1 MADRLDVLS
10 MSSPTGQSGPSWD
23 TWLMFF
29 FAIINSIKYSWL
41 TTQKAWEA
49 LLWSFACC
57 LLGVWPRV
65 DFEGKPLEGWRA
77 DLAGKD
83 LVGGLCFMQFMLL
96 AGLDYMHNYMNPRHF
111 SSSLGPCMTRTGD
124 RTTASWSEMRPIDV
138 WRSLLVTRVNRYLT
152 LDTHI
157 DFCHLAVEL
166 SLARVSVDTMQC
178 MDLGTIQSI
187 SASTIY
193 MLGCDVSFGGS
204 VDSRIE
210 AAWSV

>member
-23 TWLMFF
+23 AWLIFLRS
-29 FAIINSIKYSWL
+29 SIPSTYSWL

-65 DFEGKPLEGWRA
+65 DFEGKSLEGCRA

-83 LVGGLCFMQFMLL
+83 LVGGLCFMLCMLL
-96 AGLDYMHNYMNPRHF
+96 AGLDYMHNYTNPRHF
-111 SSSLGPCMTRTGD
+111 SSSSGPCMTRTGD
-124 RTTASWSEMRPIDV
+124 RTTAAWSDMRPIDV
-138 WRSLLVTRVNRYLT
+138 WRSLLVTRANWYMT
-152 LDTHI
+152 LDTHLA
-157 DFCHLAVEL
+157 FCHIAVGF
-166 SLARVSVDTMQC
+166 SLAHVSVDTMHC
-178 MDLGTIQSI
+178 MGLGTIQSMP
-187 SASTIY
+187 ASTIY
-193 MLGCDVSFGGS
+193 LLVRDGPFDGS

-210 AAWSV
+210 VVWSV